1 MAKNNQA
8 AKQTEETKQYKLG
21 AYICIVDGEGCAF
34 FNKRRYKYGDRVVV
48 EEEGLLKQMMS
59 AGPRFIPE
67 SEFEKAD
74 KDLIKKIRSASSNNK
89 TVEDVV
95 RSSELEKQQLK
106 NEYEAKIEELKK
118 KLEEKEAGKE
128 GDKKPAT
135 EGDKK

>member
-8 AKQTEETKQYKLG
+8 AKQTEETKTYKPG
-21 AYICIVDGEGCAF
+21 AYVCIVDGEGCAF

-48 EEEGLLKQMMS
+48 EEEGLVKQMMS

-67 SEFEKAD
+67 EEFEKAD

-118 KLEEKEAGKE
+118 QLEAKEAQKE
-128 GDKKPAT
+128 TAQEGEKK
-135 EGDKK
+135 

>member
-1 MAKNNQA
+1 MAKNNNQQKTA
-8 AKQTEETKQYKLG
+8 EKVEYKPG
-21 AYICIVDGEGCAF
+21 AYVCIVDGEGCAF

-48 EEEGLLKQMMS
+48 EEEGLVKQMMS

-67 SEFEKAD
+67 EEFEKAD

-106 NEYEAKIEELKK
+106 NEYEAQIEELKK
-118 KLEEKEAGKE
+118 KLEAKEAAKNPEKETAPK
-128 GDKKPAT
+128 GD
-135 EGDKK
+135 DK